1 MFNLGKCNNLRAK
14 MRHSFMYDLMIFLVF
29 SGLSWVAFSALKE
42 KNGKISYFF
51 MAEVNGWNWRTSF

>member
-1 MFNLGKCNNLRAK
+1 
-14 MRHSFMYDLMIFLVF
+14 MYDLMIFLVF

-51 MAEVNGWNWRTSF
+51 MSEVNGWNWRTSF